1 MANSSLSEAQHRQ
14 QLTRPE
20 QPARDDHED
29 GPERCLRQVV
39 RQRGRDQNHDEDH
52 GGRHQAGDLRAPPR
66 RRRDLRARRARVDG
80 ERAAQAGHGAAGPD
94 DDKIAVQVVGRRR
107 GGGPTLDDRGLH
119 DAHEC
124 DCERWCDQVTE
135 VGAAGAVHPQRREPT
150 PHRSQHVHAVLTQ
163 PENRHAHDRAHH
175 PPAAPQESGGPP
187 AARARPPAGPRRR

>member
-1 MANSSLSEAQHRQ
+1 MANSRLAKRSTANNSRGRNSRLATTTRMAPSVACGRLSGSTVATRTTMKTTVAA
-14 QLTRPE
+14 TRPVT
-20 QPARDDHED
+20 
-29 GPERCLRQVV
+29 CV
-39 RQRGRDQNHDEDH
+39 R
-52 GGRHQAGDLRAPPR
+52 PPR
-66 RRRDLRARRARVDG
+66 RPRDLRARRARVDG

-124 DCERWCDQVTE
+124 HCERWCDQVTE
-135 VGAAGAVHPQRREPT
+135 VGPAGAVHPQRREPT